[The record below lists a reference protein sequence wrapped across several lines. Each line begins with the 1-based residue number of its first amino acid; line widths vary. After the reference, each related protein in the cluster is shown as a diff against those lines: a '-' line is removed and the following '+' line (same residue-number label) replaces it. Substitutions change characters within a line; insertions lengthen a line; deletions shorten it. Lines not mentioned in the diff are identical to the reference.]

1 MIKAWDIG
9 TQEGIASLRKSTRP
23 APETT
28 PGHAIIKVHASALN
42 HRDLMITEKK
52 YGGPKPE
59 NRIPLSDGAGE
70 VIAIGAGV
78 TNVKI
83 GDRVVA
89 NMFANW
95 VDGPWVPGLFVAD
108 YGNTRDGWAAERISA
123 PATSLSKVPAHL
135 NWEEAATLAS
145 AGVTAWNTLNVLGR
159 MKAGDTVLVLGT
171 GGVSI
176 WGLQL
181 AKAGGA
187 KVIVTSSSDDKLAK
201 AKQLGADILINY
213 KTTPDWEKEVLHATG
228 GYGADIILETVGTGS
243 LTKSLQAAAYCGRI
257 GLIGGLDASQPPQV
271 FPLVAKN
278 AILGG
283 ITVGSRKMLDDM
295 LASVDAQKIKP
306 VVDKVFKFDELPKAY
321 AYLNGASHFGK
332 VVIKHS

>member
-1 MIKAWDIG
+1 MKVWEVG
-9 TQEGIASLRKSTRP
+9 TQTGISSLRKVTRDEP
-23 APETT
+23 TT
-28 PGHAIIKVHASALN
+28 SPGHAIIKVHASALN

-59 NRIPLSDGAGE
+59 NRVPLSDGAGE
-70 VIAIGAGV
+70 VIAVGEGV

-83 GDRVVA
+83 GDRVTA
-89 NMFANW
+89 NMFAGW
-95 VDGPWVPGLFVAD
+95 IDGPWVPGLFSAD
-108 YGNTRDGWAAERISA
+108 YGNTRDGWATERLSA
-123 PATSLSKVPAHL
+123 PATSLAKVPDHL
-135 NWEEAATLAS
+135 SWEEAATLSS
-145 AGVTAWNTLNVLGR
+145 AGVTAWNNLHVLGR

-176 WGLQL
+176 FGLQL

-187 KVIVTSSSDDKLAK
+187 RVIVTSSSDDKLAR
-201 AKQLGADILINY
+201 ARVLGADILINY
-213 KTTPDWEKEVLHATG
+213 KKTPDWEKEVMSATN

-243 LTKSLQAAAYCGRI
+243 LTKSLQAAAFCARI
-257 GLIGGLDASQPPQV
+257 GLIGGLDSTQPPQV

-283 ITVGSRKMLDDM
+283 ITVGSVKMLKDM
-295 LASVDAQKIKP
+295 LACIAAVKLKP
-306 VVDKVFKFDELPKAY
+306 VVDKVFAFDDMPKAY
-321 AYLNGASHFGK
+321 EYLDGASHLGK

>member
-1 MIKAWDIG
+1 MKVWEIG
-9 TQEGIASLRKSTRP
+9 PQTGIDSLRTATRTP
-23 APETT
+23 PETS

-42 HRDLMITEKK
+42 HRDLMLTAKR
-52 YGGPKPE
+52 YGGSKPE
-59 NRIPLSDGAGE
+59 NRVPLSDGAGE
-70 VIAIGAGV
+70 VIAIGEGV

-95 VDGPWVPGLFVAD
+95 IDGPWVPGLFSAD

-123 PATSLSKVPAHL
+123 PAASLSKVPGHL
-135 NWEEAATLAS
+135 SWEEAATLAS

-176 WGLQL
+176 FGLQL

-187 KVIVTSSSDDKLAK
+187 KVIVTSSSDEKLAK
-201 AKQLGADILINY
+201 AKALGADILINY
-213 KTTPDWEKEVLHATG
+213 KKTPDWEKEVLKATG
-228 GYGADIILETVGTGS
+228 GYGADIILETVGTAS
-243 LTKSLQAAAYCGRI
+243 LTKSLQAAAFCARV
-257 GLIGGLDASQPPQV
+257 GLIGGLDVSQPPQI

-278 AILGG
+278 VILGG
-283 ITVGSRKMLDDM
+283 ITVGSREMLDDM
-295 LASVDAQKIKP
+295 LAAIDAEKIKP
-306 VVDKVFKFDELPKAY
+306 VVDKVFAFDDLPKAY
-321 AYLNGASHFGK
+321 TYLQSASHFGK
-332 VVIKHS
+332 IVIRHN

>member
-1 MIKAWDIG
+1 MKVWEVGAQTGIG
-9 TQEGIASLRKSTRP
+9 SLRRAERA
-23 APETT
+23 APETLA
-28 PGHAIIKVHASALN
+28 GHAVIKVHASALN
-42 HRDLMITEKK
+42 HRDLMIAEKK

-59 NRIPLSDGAGE
+59 NRVPLSDGAGE
-70 VIAIGAGV
+70 VIAVGEGV

-95 VDGPWVPGLFVAD
+95 VDGPWVPGLFSAD

-123 PATSLSKVPAHL
+123 PAHSLAKVPDHL
-135 NWEEAATLAS
+135 SWEEAATLAS
-145 AGVTAWNTLNVLGR
+145 AGVTAWNNLHVLGR

-176 WGLQL
+176 FGLQL

-187 KVIVTSSSDDKLAK
+187 RVIVTSSSDDKLAK
-201 AKQLGADILINY
+201 AKKLGADILINY
-213 KTTPDWEKEVLHATG
+213 KKTPEWEKEVMNATT

-243 LTKSLQAAAYCGRI
+243 LTKSLQAAAFGARI
-257 GLIGGLDASQPPQV
+257 GLIGGLDASQPPQI

-278 AILGG
+278 ALLGG
-283 ITVGSRKMLDDM
+283 ITVGSVKMLKDM
-295 LASVDAQKIKP
+295 LACISAVKLKP
-306 VVDKVFKFDELPKAY
+306 VVDKVFAFDDLPRAY
-321 AYLNGASHFGK
+321 EYLDGASHIGK
-332 VVIKHS
+332 VVVRHG

>member
-1 MIKAWDIG
+1 
-9 TQEGIASLRKSTRP
+9 
-23 APETT
+23 
-28 PGHAIIKVHASALN
+28 
-42 HRDLMITEKK
+42 
-52 YGGPKPE
+52 
-59 NRIPLSDGAGE
+59 
-70 VIAIGAGV
+70 
-78 TNVKI
+78 
-83 GDRVVA
+83 
-89 NMFANW
+89 
-95 VDGPWVPGLFVAD
+95 GLFVAD

-123 PATSLSKVPAHL
+123 PATSLSKIPPHL

-145 AGVTAWNTLNVLGR
+145 AGVTAWNTLNGLGR

-187 KVIVTSSSDDKLAK
+187 KVIVTSSSNEKLAK
-201 AKQLGADILINY
+201 AKALGADVLINY
-213 KTTPDWEKEVLHATG
+213 KTTPEWDKEVLAATN

-243 LTKSLQAAAYCGRI
+243 LTKSLQAAAYCARI
-257 GLIGGLDASQPPQV
+257 GLIGGLDASQPPQI

-295 LASVDAQKIKP
+295 LAAVDVKKIKP
-306 VVDKVFKFDELPKAY
+306 VVDKVFAFDELPKAY
-321 AYLNGASHFGK
+321 DYLAGASHFGK
-332 VVIKHS
+332 VVIKHG